1 MNFDFHGMENLD
13 RAVHALLGKATMGIS
28 PAAIALAYAD
38 WASHLAMAPG
48 KQMQLAQFYVNQWQ
62 RFGYYGLSYWRAH
75 WEQFPDAIKNWGQ
88 ALTQA
93 TQQLNAENTVA
104 SAPVSVPP
112 LIEDA
117 RFKHQAWQNFPFNF
131 IHQAFLL
138 RQEWWSEATSRVRG
152 VTQHHENVVNF
163 VTRQII
169 DIFSPS
175 NFLRTNPEVLE
186 KTLKTGGKNL
196 VQGYMNFLDDMQRNA
211 MGHPPVGSEK
221 FQVGQNIA
229 CTKGKVVY
237 RNRLIELIQYSPTT
251 DTVHP
256 EPVLIVP
263 AWIMKYYILDLSP
276 HNSFIKYLVDKGH
289 TVFVISWKNPD
300 VEDRDLGMEQ
310 YLSLGVLTAIDCV
323 QKIIPNQKIHTAGY
337 CLGGT
342 ILSIAAAILGRQG
355 EANPLKS
362 MTLLAA
368 QTDFTEA
375 GELMLFIDESQLS
388 YLEDMMW
395 QSGYLDTTQ
404 MAGAFQLLR
413 SNDLIWSHIIKD
425 YLLGERQNMNDLM
438 AWNADATRMPY
449 RMHAEYLRDLFLHN
463 DLAEG
468 RFRMHDKPVSLRNIH
483 IPVFAVGTTKDHVA
497 PWRSVHKIHFLTDTD
512 VTFVLTNGG
521 HNAGIVSE
529 PGHRHRSYQMMTTK
543 HGDNY
548 LDPSS
553 WESRAPR
560 FEGSWWEPWAHWL
573 AIHSGAKTNVLPS
586 MGAPEKDLP
595 VLGDAPGTY
604 IKG

>member
-1 MNFDFHGMENLD
+1 MKFDFHGMENLD
-13 RAVHALLGKATMGIS
+13 RAVHAMLGKATLGIS

-38 WASHLAMAPG
+38 WASHIAIAPG
-48 KQMQLAQFYVNQWQ
+48 KQMQLAQLYFNQLQ
-62 RFGYYGLSYWRAH
+62 RFGYYGLSYWRNH
-75 WEQFPDAIKNWGQ
+75 WEQVPTLLK
-88 ALTQA
+88 ALNKLDPTEAEA
-93 TQQLNAENTVA
+93 T
-104 SAPVSVPP
+104 PP
-112 LIEDA
+112 AVDKVDPLVKDA
-117 RFKHQAWQNFPFNF
+117 RFKHQNWQQYPFNF

-138 RQEWWSEATSRVRG
+138 NQEWWSEATTHVRG
-152 VTQHHENVVNF
+152 VTQHHENVVSF
-163 VTRQII
+163 VTRQIM

-175 NFLRTNPEVLE
+175 NFIRTNPEVLE
-186 KTLKTGGKNL
+186 KTFTSGGSNL
-196 VQGYMNFLDDMQRNA
+196 VQGFMNFLDDSQRNA
-211 MGHPPVGSEK
+211 MGQPPVGSEK
-221 FQVGQNIA
+221 FQVGKNIA
-229 CTKGKVVY
+229 CTKGKVIF

-251 DTVHP
+251 ETVHP

-263 AWIMKYYILDLSP
+263 AWIMKYYILDLSDN
-276 HNSFIKYLVDKGH
+276 NSFVKYLVDKGH
-289 TVFVISWKNPD
+289 TVFIISWKNPD

-310 YLSLGVLTAIDCV
+310 YLSLGVLAAIEMI

-342 ILSIAAAILGRQG
+342 ILSIAAAILGRLG
-355 EANPLKS
+355 EENPLKS

-425 YLLGERQNMNDLM
+425 YLLGERQSMNDLM

-468 RFRMHDKPVSLRNIH
+468 RFRINDKPISLRNIH

-512 VTFVLTNGG
+512 VTFVLTSGG

-543 HGDNY
+543 HQDNY
-548 LDPSS
+548 LDPAS

-560 FEGSWWEPWAHWL
+560 FEGSWWEPWEAWV

-586 MGAPEKDLP
+586 MGAPDKDLP
-595 VLGDAPGTY
+595 VLGDAPGIY